1 MTLDLNQDQSQ
12 AVMRGETVR
21 LSSHD
26 LGEVVVLQLAAY
38 EEALAEER
46 ERAGWSQL
54 GKKAAERWGQENPFE
69 S

>member
-12 AVMRGETVR
+12 AVMRGEPVR
-21 LSSHD
+21 ITSD
-26 LGEVVVLQLAAY
+26 ALGEIVVLQVAAY

-46 ERAGWSQL
+46 E
-54 GKKAAERWGQENPFE
+54 KAAWSKVGRKASERWGQENPFE